1 MKILFLIPLV
11 ESGLSTQMWTIIGVL
26 VGGLLTGFINYFL
39 QRSQFRHNKEMYY
52 LQNMSREKVKEYLIE
67 LLNHKKYPE
76 RKYVTLRKRV
86 GAYSDEELRIL
97 LTEVGALKSQS
108 KEGEE
113 LWYLKERDHERKNP
127 TKKGY
132 S

>member
-1 MKILFLIPLV
+1 MIASLLFFA
-11 ESGLSTQMWTIIGVL
+11 TTIGPETWALIGVL
-26 VGGLLTGFINYFL
+26 VGGLLTEFINYLL
-39 QRSQFRHNKEMYY
+39 QKSQFKHNKEMYY

-76 RKYVTLRKRV
+76 RKYVTIRKRV
-86 GAYSDEELRIL
+86 GAYSDDDLRIL
-97 LTEVGALKSQS
+97 LIEVGALKSQS
-108 KEGEE
+108 KDGTE
-113 LWYLKERDHERKNP
+113 LWYLKERDQERNNP